1 MSLTLRR
8 CPPEERRRWMPLL
21 LLADEQESMVERYL
35 DRGELF
41 LLWDG
46 TRVRGLCVLTREGD
60 GIYEVKNLAICPD
73 SQCRGYGRALLDLLR
88 AQVPDCRTL
97 YVGTGDSPLTL
108 PLYRACGFR
117 ESHRVRDFFLKH
129 YDHPIWE
136 GGRRLTDMVCLR
148 WDRPETDGDNKGP

>member
-8 CPPEERRRWMPLL
+8 CPPEERRQWMPLL

-35 DRGELF
+35 DRGEMF

-46 TRVRGLCVLTREGD
+46 ERVRGECVLTREGD
-60 GIYEVKNLAICPD
+60 GVYEVKNLAICPD
-73 SQCRGYGRALLDLLR
+73 SQRRGYGCALLDLLR

-108 PLYRACGFR
+108 PFYRACGFR
-117 ESHRVRDFFLKH
+117 DSHRIKNFFPEH

-136 GGRRLTDMVCLR
+136 GGRQLIDMVYLR
-148 WDRPETDGDNKGP
+148 WDRPGKS

>member
-1 MSLTLRR
+1 MNLTLRR
-8 CPPEERRRWMPLL
+8 CPPEEKRRWMPLL

-41 LLWDG
+41 LLRDG
-46 TRVRGLCVLTREGD
+46 ERVRGECVLTREGD

-73 SQCRGYGRALLDLLR
+73 SQRRGYGRALLDLLR

-108 PLYRACGFR
+108 PFYRACGFR
-117 ESHRVRDFFLKH
+117 DSHRIKNFFPEH

-136 GGRRLTDMVCLR
+136 GGRQLIDMVYLR
-148 WDRPETDGDNKGP
+148 WDRPGKS

>member
-8 CPPEERRRWMPLL
+8 CPPEEKRRWMPLL

-35 DRGELF
+35 DQGEMF

-46 TRVRGLCVLTREGD
+46 ERVRGECVLTREGD
-60 GIYEVKNLAICPD
+60 GVYEVKNLAICPD
-73 SQCRGYGRALLDLLR
+73 SQRRGYGRALLDLLR

-108 PLYRACGFR
+108 PFYRACGFR
-117 ESHRVRDFFLKH
+117 DSHRIKNFFPEH

-136 GGRRLTDMVCLR
+136 GGRQLIDMVYLR
-148 WDRPETDGDNKGP
+148 WDRPGKS